1 MWDVGVGETV
11 NMDEKGRIIIPAEI
25 RKVIGKKTFSVSL
38 ADKDTIVLRAIGDHR
53 DLARRIA
60 DIHLTG
66 EKSRASTNFS
76 DVKDL
81 YGGKR
86 VETA

>member
-1 MWDVGVGETV
+1 VGETA
-11 NMDEKGRIIIPAEI
+11 NRDEKGRIIIPAEI

-60 DIHLTG
+60 DIHLIG
-66 EKSRASTNFS
+66 EKSRASTDFS